1 VTLTSTGAPGTATFI
16 APGPTYAIVASAAVG
31 TGLGNY
37 SISYHDGTLTLT
49 PRPLN
54 ITATSTSKAY
64 GNVLSFTGSEFGTG
78 VGELVNSDAV
88 ASVTLA
94 SAGAAATAT
103 FIAPGPTYAI
113 VASAAVGTGLG
124 NYSISYH
131 DGTLTL
137 TPRPLD
143 ITANNRSKTYGDALT
158 FAGTEFAAGV
168 GELVNGNAVT
178 GVTLTSAGAAA
189 TATVAAPGPTYPIVA
204 SAAVGSGL
212 GNYTISYH
220 DGTLTLTP
228 RRLTATASSTSRQY
242 SDPNPAFTASYAGFV
257 APDGP
262 SLVTGTPN
270 LTTTATAA
278 TGLGTYA
285 ITWGT
290 SPGVT
295 AGPNYTITTVNG
307 TLTVTPEDAR
317 ADYSGNTIFWTSS
330 ATSTSATVTLWATI
344 RDITAVVGDP
354 AYDPNAGD
362 ITNAKVSFV
371 QRTLTG
377 DLAIPACSNLTV
389 GLVNLS
395 DPKTGSVSCT
405 NSTTFTASSSG
416 ASQYTI
422 GIIVNGYYTRNSSTD
437 NTVIDVAQPIPS
449 NFITGGG
456 FLVMSSSSSAGQLAG
471 TPGLK
476 NNFGFNVKYN
486 KQGTN
491 LQGNMT
497 IIDRS
502 GGHVYQ
508 IKVNSMTSLGVQ
520 YCQVTPT
527 GPVCSQTPPSGCTT
541 TATATCPIRANF
553 VSKANIQDIT
563 DPANPIST
571 DGTGSS
577 TLQVTMTDMGEPG
590 SSDSI
595 GITVWNKAGGLW
607 FSSEWDGTKTIEK
620 TLAGGNLVDH

>member
-1 VTLTSTGAPGTATFI
+1 MYGDILNFVGTEFGTGAGELVNGNTVTGVTLTSDGVAATATVTV
-16 APGPTYAIVASAAVG
+16 PGPNYAIVASAAVG
-31 TGLGNY
+31 TGL
-37 SISYHDGTLTLT
+37 
-49 PRPLN
+49 
-54 ITATSTSKAY
+54 A
-64 GNVLSFTGSEFGTG
+64 
-78 VGELVNSDAV
+78 
-88 ASVTLA
+88 
-94 SAGAAATAT
+94 
-103 FIAPGPTYAI
+103 
-113 VASAAVGTGLG
+113 
-124 NYSISYH
+124 
-131 DGTLTL
+131 
-137 TPRPLD
+137 
-143 ITANNRSKTYGDALT
+143 
-158 FAGTEFAAGV
+158 
-168 GELVNGNAVT
+168 
-178 GVTLTSAGAAA
+178 
-189 TATVAAPGPTYPIVA
+189 
-204 SAAVGSGL
+204 
-212 GNYTISYH
+212 NYTISYH
-220 DGTLTLTP
+220 NGTLTVTVRTLTV
-228 RRLTATASSTSRQY
+228 TANSTSRQY
-242 SDPNPAFTASYAGFV
+242 SDPNPAFTGT
-257 APDGP
+257 
-262 SLVTGTPN
+262 LVTVVNGDNITAGYS
-270 LTTTATAA
+270 TTATSSSAP
-278 TGLGTYA
+278 GTYA
-285 ITWGT
+285 ITPAL
-290 SPGVT
+290 SDPGNKL
-295 AGPNYTITTVNG
+295 PNYKVYLANG
-307 TLTVTPEDAR
+307 TLTVTQEDAR

-344 RDITAVVGDP
+344 RDITAVLGDP

-371 QRTLTG
+371 QRTVTG
-377 DLAIPACSNLTV
+377 DLAIPGCSNLTV

-437 NTVIDVAQPIPS
+437 NTVIDVAQPIQS

-527 GPVCSQTPPSGCTT
+527 GPVCSQSPPSGCTT

-563 DPANPIST
+563 DPANPISM

>member
-1 VTLTSTGAPGTATFI
+1 
-16 APGPTYAIVASAAVG
+16 
-31 TGLGNY
+31 
-37 SISYHDGTLTLT
+37 
-49 PRPLN
+49 
-54 ITATSTSKAY
+54 
-64 GNVLSFTGSEFGTG
+64 
-78 VGELVNSDAV
+78 
-88 ASVTLA
+88 
-94 SAGAAATAT
+94 
-103 FIAPGPTYAI
+103 
-113 VASAAVGTGLG
+113 
-124 NYSISYH
+124 
-131 DGTLTL
+131 
-137 TPRPLD
+137 
-143 ITANNRSKTYGDALT
+143 
-158 FAGTEFAAGV
+158 
-168 GELVNGNAVT
+168 
-178 GVTLTSAGAAA
+178 
-189 TATVAAPGPTYPIVA
+189 
-204 SAAVGSGL
+204 
-212 GNYTISYH
+212 
-220 DGTLTLTP
+220 
-228 RRLTATASSTSRQY
+228 
-242 SDPNPAFTASYAGFV
+242 
-257 APDGP
+257 
-262 SLVTGTPN
+262 
-270 LTTTATAA
+270 
-278 TGLGTYA
+278 
-285 ITWGT
+285 
-290 SPGVT
+290 
-295 AGPNYTITTVNG
+295 
-307 TLTVTPEDAR
+307 
-317 ADYSGNTIFWTSS
+317 
-330 ATSTSATVTLWATI
+330 
-344 RDITAVVGDP
+344 
-354 AYDPNAGD
+354 
-362 ITNAKVSFV
+362 
-371 QRTLTG
+371 
-377 DLAIPACSNLTV
+377 LAIPGCSNLTV

-416 ASQYTI
+416 ASQYAI
-422 GIIVNGYYTRNSSTD
+422 GIIVNGYYTRNSSAD

-486 KQGTN
+486 KQGTS

-527 GPVCSQTPPSGCTT
+527 GPVCSQSPPSGCTT

-563 DPANPIST
+563 DPANPISM